1 MLPPCYNSSPDSSNS
16 FPNDVDVSSPPSN
29 NAISHEVAPSSQDQ
43 RKQPLVDRCLSTIN
57 PDISQPE
64 PSGALSNPVVQT
76 TISRR
81 SLSSQQR
88 SFSSQHERVLP
99 SRHSMP
105 VTRSVAAQAESSS
118 QSLSIATEAQ
128 NQQEQQRSQRGITP
142 VPTQNTAT
150 FLADRVSSTA
160 NTDSPPIPGGD
171 QLATPAVQYPPIPS
185 DPVGNPRPRPAG
197 FVAIPAIARAR
208 GDSINDISA
217 ENVSEAR
224 NSWIGDAK
232 IVLIFNGVFIPTVA
246 SFIIESYKLLSPD
259 IGRQISQKPSPPP
272 AISIIIVNV
281 MWLTSLVLNVTST
294 LFATS
299 TLMLQTQLPQV
310 PRTPR
315 DHMHN
320 RSYLFLCTLSVFL
333 FLAGLVI
340 FFLIIYKIVGII
352 VLIVLIAV
360 GLFEVVATARRA
372 GGVIHSAT
380 FSHSLAAVTVLF
392 HFHDTTGYYYVS
404 DD

>member
-1 MLPPCYNSSPDSSNS
+1 MMDSPLQVKQPRRRSDCYYLLVHALAAN
-16 FPNDVDVSSPPSN
+16 
-29 NAISHEVAPSSQDQ
+29 IKMC
-43 RKQPLVDRCLSTIN
+43 KQPLPVVDRCLSTIN
-57 PDISQPE
+57 PDISQP
-64 PSGALSNPVVQT
+64 SGALSNPAVQT

-88 SFSSQHERVLP
+88 SFTSQHERLLP
-99 SRHSMP
+99 SQHSLS

-118 QSLSIATEAQ
+118 QSLSIATESL
-128 NQQEQQRSQRGITP
+128 NQQEQRRSRRITP
-142 VPTQNTAT
+142 VLPTKNSAT
-150 FLADRVSSTA
+150 FLADRVSSTV
-160 NTDSPPIPGGD
+160 NTDSPPIPAGD
-171 QLATPAVQYPPIPS
+171 QLATPAVQYPPTPS
-185 DPVGNPRPRPAG
+185 DLVGNPRPRPAG
-197 FVAIPAIARAR
+197 FVAIPATARAQ
-208 GDSINDISA
+208 GDSVNDMSA
-217 ENVSEAR
+217 ENVSEAG

-272 AISIIIVNV
+272 ATSIIIVNV

-340 FFLIIYKIVGII
+340 FFFIIYKIVGII

-360 GLFEVVATARRA
+360 GLFEVVYLLCRPLLLRWSRRRCGPA
-372 GGVIHSAT
+372 GQYCT
-380 FSHSLAAVTVLF
+380 
-392 HFHDTTGYYYVS
+392 
-404 DD
+404 